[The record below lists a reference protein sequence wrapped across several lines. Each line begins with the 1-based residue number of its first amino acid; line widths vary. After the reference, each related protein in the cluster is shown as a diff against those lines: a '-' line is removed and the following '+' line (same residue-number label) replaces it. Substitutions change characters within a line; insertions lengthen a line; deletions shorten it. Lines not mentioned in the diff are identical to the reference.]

1 MPIEYTRAPTA
12 VSSPLSRQIGL
23 LILRITVGGSL
34 LYWQISRQLPAAWS
48 HIWHKTEW
56 ELPGQLAGLG
66 FPLPF
71 PLAIALI
78 LLVLLTALAIMLG
91 LLTRLS
97 SVLLSSVCFITALL
111 YRHYPL
117 VVQPAVLLGGACCAI
132 CLCGAGNLALD
143 RLLRS
148 ATRRS

>member
-1 MPIEYTRAPTA
+1 MPIEYTRAPAA
-12 VSSPLSRQIGL
+12 VSPQISRQIGL
-23 LILRITVGGSL
+23 LVLRLTVGGSL

-48 HIWHKTEW
+48 HIWQKTEW

-66 FPLPF
+66 FPLPL

-78 LLVLLTALAIMLG
+78 LLVFLTAMAIMLG

-97 SVLLSSVCFITALL
+97 AVLLSSVCVITALL
-111 YRHYPL
+111 YRHYPQ
-117 VVQPAVLLGGACCAI
+117 VVQPALLLAGACCAI
-132 CLCGAGNLALD
+132 CLCGAGHLAVD